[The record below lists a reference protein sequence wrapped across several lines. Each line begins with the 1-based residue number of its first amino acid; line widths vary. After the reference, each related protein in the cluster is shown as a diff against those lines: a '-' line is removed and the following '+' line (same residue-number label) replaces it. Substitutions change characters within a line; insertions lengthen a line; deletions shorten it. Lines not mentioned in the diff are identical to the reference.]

1 MDNRERRVAEK
12 NEKDRLEEILR
23 EKERVAARNEPSA
36 TPMPSIH
43 GDEWT
48 PSETDVEPDLRDK
61 LNETKRIRPCD
72 CEGEGPDL
80 REAMIKRR
88 VEKAKVPRSP
98 SPDPEGEIGTLY
110 YGPDTAETGGDC
122 LPGFYCRCCE
132 PNKHFMVQDDL
143 RTHEQEPDSSQSQ
156 SQAEDDK
163 EEGELENLSPH
174 TQTTQQEPIIDQ
186 GECSSSSGEETQVYR
201 VTPFSD
207 EPFNYNRLGPQDCHQ
222 SPSPEPWPR
231 QWQRHSPR
239 EARDGTLTPPSPL
252 YLSDSAG
259 QEHVTSTTDH
269 RENSEPAP
277 EDWEQTPLP
286 LPDWEIAPLPPRK
299 Q

>member
-1 MDNRERRVAEK
+1 MRQKTKAELKSDYSHSLLKPVSSSRYQRRNRTSEARPASGSQLQVLPIPNLESAMDTRERRVAEK

-23 EKERVAARNEPSA
+23 EKEKDAARNESSA
-36 TPMPSIH
+36 TPMPSIN

-48 PSETDVEPDLRDK
+48 PSETDMEPDLRDK

-110 YGPDTAETGGDC
+110 YGPDTAETGGDF

-143 RTHEQEPDSSQSQ
+143 RTHEQEPDSSQS
-156 SQAEDDK
+156 
-163 EEGELENLSPH
+163 
-174 TQTTQQEPIIDQ
+174 
-186 GECSSSSGEETQVYR
+186 
-201 VTPFSD
+201 
-207 EPFNYNRLGPQDCHQ
+207 
-222 SPSPEPWPR
+222 
-231 QWQRHSPR
+231 
-239 EARDGTLTPPSPL
+239 
-252 YLSDSAG
+252 
-259 QEHVTSTTDH
+259 
-269 RENSEPAP
+269 
-277 EDWEQTPLP
+277 
-286 LPDWEIAPLPPRK
+286 
-299 Q
+299 